1 MSEQIE
7 SGYTGF
13 YKSFS
18 DKYSRLIDSFIS
30 DFYKEKIE
38 YAESDYMKDM
48 YGIILEYC
56 LRDGKR
62 IRPVL
67 LLNSYT
73 GYRKGFK
80 KIQEI
85 VKFGAAVELMHSF
98 LLIQDDMIDKSE
110 TRRGGG
116 AMHMI
121 LQEKYSP
128 LTGITT
134 IGSDIAI
141 VLADVLFVNAIEI
154 ISRAEAKPYDKNR
167 FLDIFSQTYEKTAW
181 GQILDSLSSKPK
193 DADINSDTP
202 LRISLMKTAFY
213 TVAYPMIMGYVLA
226 GEKKKSEMISI
237 EEFCLPLGI
246 AFQIRDDVL
255 GVFGVE
261 KETGKTVDSDIEE
274 GKFTLLVQSTLQK
287 LTSPAQEE
295 FLKILLCEKKSK
307 SQVAFIR
314 KSIIDSG
321 AADDTLVRHME
332 LIAEA
337 EAKLEKLRLNESA
350 RNVLRGV
357 IQVIGHIPADINSFR

>member
-1 MSEQIE
+1 MSEQID
-7 SGYTGF
+7 SYTGY
-13 YKSFS
+13 YKSFT
-18 DKYSRLIDSFIS
+18 DKYSQLIDTFIS

-67 LLNSYT
+67 MLNSYL

-80 KIQEI
+80 KIKEI
-85 VKFGAAVELMHSF
+85 IKFGAAVELMHSF
-98 LLIQDDMIDKSE
+98 LLIQDDIIDKSL

-116 AMHMI
+116 AMHI
-121 LQEKYSP
+121 LLQEKYSHI
-128 LTGITT
+128 TGISS
-134 IGSDIAI
+134 IGSDLAI
-141 VLADVLFVNAIEI
+141 VLADVVFVNAIEI
-154 ISRAEAKPYDKNR
+154 INRADARAGDKSR
-167 FLDIFSQTYEKTAW
+167 FLDIFSKTYEKTAW

-213 TVAYPMIMGYVLA
+213 TVAYPIIMGYVLA
-226 GEKKKSEMISI
+226 GEKKKSEMMSI
-237 EEFCLPLGI
+237 EEFSLPLGI

-261 KETGKTVDSDIEE
+261 METGKSVDSDIEE
-274 GKFTLLVQSTLQK
+274 GKFTLLVQSTLQR
-287 LTSPAQEE
+287 LPVPEQEE
-295 FLKILLCEKKSK
+295 FLKILLSEKKSGK
-307 SQVAFIR
+307 QVSFIR
-314 KSIIDSG
+314 NSILHSG
-321 AADDTLVRHME
+321 AADDTLARHLE

-350 RNVLRGV
+350 KNVLRGV
-357 IQVIGHIPADINSFR
+357 VDVISHIPADISSFR